1 VRHYFTTW
9 CILSSALTAITLTLC
24 VLLTASNDHAHCVH
38 VDNTN
43 NANLLNWVTHKTQ
56 CDQGKFEEAAPVY
69 ARVLGIARRTLP
81 QQHPRIAA
89 ATNNF
94 GLVLKQVRR
103 VTSTAL

>member
-1 VRHYFTTW
+1 
-9 CILSSALTAITLTLC
+9 
-24 VLLTASNDHAHCVH
+24 VL
-38 VDNTN
+38 VDNNT
-43 NANLLNWVTHKTQ
+43 NANCLTHTQKQ

-103 VTSTAL
+103 VTSTADHV